1 MTYEEEVARFHRQ
14 APLKVKSED
23 ALSTGEVKH
32 FVRAATTATEPSRKQ
47 GPAGAEKSAGNL
59 GKLAKGAVKSGRAE
73 LAGEFGRA
81 AAHEARKV
89 AKDDD
94 TETEDESL
102 TEWAKEEEKEPEHAK
117 DANAAEIAGT
127 VKNAAHAVSNVAG
140 HVAAGAAVG
149 ERLAQ
154 GRVVDHSPLAR
165 AIRRAAGDFNPTS
178 SARAATSLRPKE
190 NTNYAG
196 SGKTKQEHE
205 RVEKEYQQH
214 RKAGHSKETA
224 QKLAEE

>member
-1 MTYEEEVARFHRQ
+1 MDSFEREVARFHRQ
-14 APLKVKSED
+14 P
-23 ALSTGEVKH
+23 AL
-32 FVRAATTATEPSRKQ
+32 R
-47 GPAGAEKSAGNL
+47 
-59 GKLAKGAVKSGRAE
+59 
-73 LAGEFGRA
+73 
-81 AAHEARKV
+81 V
-89 AKDDD
+89 AKDSTPEERTERKNANPGKYPQPNKNMIGSKAGQHERNKKAEQVKEMRSIAQHAQGRDDD

-102 TEWAKEEEKEPEHAK
+102 TEWAKEEEREPEHAK
-117 DANAAEIAGT
+117 DANAAEIAGG
-127 VKNAAHAVSNVAG
+127 VKEVAHKVSAVAG

-154 GRVVDHSPLAR
+154 GHVVDHSPLAR
-165 AIRRAAGDFNPTS
+165 AIRRAAGDFDPTS

-196 SGKTKQEHE
+196 SGKTKQEYE